1 MKSRS
6 PGYTLIEVT
15 MVVAIIAILSVGAY
29 VVMKNV
35 REDTK
40 RAKLEQDVV
49 TINNSIRLYSISGG
63 SFDGVTDAAGMI
75 AKLKTVASNGGK
87 LAALRGSMIDQRL
100 SFISAQEGDTPPF
113 AVWNGP
119 QHNFVI
125 TDDAT
130 DAIKEFTLSES
141 AIPTNQATEIRKPMM
156 ALNEDAG
163 WVWAY
168 TNTTRSPKPA
178 PTNRPSVVVN
188 SPTPTTPETT
198 QLTPPVFMP
207 PPPQLVLLSYP
218 LLVMVGPPST
228 DQWTT
233 VYKKNNDSSFYPYTG
248 PITVDPGD
256 VLVAKR
262 ISLEPET
269 FTDSPTASVSYIP
282 NPEPLVLGNT
292 FPSTVTYASLGGPL
306 VRGAEELTPPGTVT
320 LASAG
325 TIPLAYQNSSVFNV
339 YWTLDGSD
347 PTTSGTRHA
356 GVPFTN
362 GYPGMFLPLT
372 LADFGSAPALSLN
385 LYAGSAKPLTV
396 TSSAVYNKTITV
408 QKTTLQPPLIAPDAG
423 VVAVDATVTL
433 SLNTSAG
440 VLPAGVRIYYRT
452 DGTDPG
458 NNASGEPVAGS
469 TLWTGST
476 FTVTP
481 TLTTPVTVTCRAYPP
496 SGLKSWFSTSAL
508 TSATYSCAPQA
519 DPPTFTPPPPVLDIS
534 LYPLSVTI
542 NNPNDATYTQIKY
555 TLSSAPATSLTYN
568 GPIITPPGTTIN
580 AYIYSTDLLQYRD
593 SEHALATY
601 QPTAVTLQL
610 TDNFP
615 GAYSYSQLGGAMAPG
630 SPAVSLTT
638 PGQITLVN
646 GASIPNVYE
655 NNSTFRVYWTL
666 DGTDPLSSG
675 SRTQGASFTNGYAGD
690 NVPVT
695 LVNFGSNSSVIVK
708 YVADAAASAPY
719 LVDSTVTT
727 KTVNISK
734 IALPPPIF
742 TPASG
747 GDPAGGV
754 TLELDVASGK
764 VPAGARIYYRKDGVD
779 PGNAAGEPNPG
790 ATLWDGTPIIIVA
803 TQNVKARCYAPSGY
817 MNWFDTSAVA
827 SANFTM
833 AITTDC
839 YASNGTN
846 TIFRFDPNTG
856 GVASVTTTALF
867 PIATVA
873 YDSANA
879 IVYYTEDSST
889 NFRLGKYSLA
899 TDSHTLLG
907 SLATPS
913 SGTWNYTPSGRL
925 TGMTYFAGNLYYVAN
940 GTDDLVRID
949 LSGGVVSNQEK
960 IADITNGT
968 ANFGI
973 MGDLSTSADGRL
985 WIAGESV
992 LATFNLAT
1000 LSGYTVV
1007 RALASTPAT
1016 PFYAAITRLPNDTL
1030 YVNRS
1035 GDATIYKLNAAGAEA
1050 TSVPSFPS
1058 TVFNDTSGVVAPIVL
1073 PSPSANFFAVTGGN
1087 KNIYRLD
1094 PVTGLHQMINNSAPF
1109 NLGAIAYDAA
1119 AGAVYYL
1126 EDGGSSTWRV
1136 GKYLV
1141 ATNTHTASLG
1151 DLKLIGANRPS
1162 SYPGNLV
1169 FYNNSLYY
1177 IHASSQNL
1185 VQVGLNAGAT
1195 AVSTQVNR
1203 ALGTTMNTI
1212 GDLALDNSGVLYW
1225 VNTNGSTHTLW
1236 QFELVNDSF
1245 LTNLGTASRAYPA
1258 LGVLND
1264 VLYGAGGNGAAN
1276 DSIDTEIAPG
1286 TPVQVSTSQPNLTF
1300 TDFAA
1305 GSTVPPPSPAGLY
1318 YAVSNGSQRIYKLD
1332 PDTGRYTREPISCPF
1347 VPGAVAYD
1355 KVNNLVYYV
1364 EKATSNWRVGR
1375 YNPTTGVHTT
1385 LTNHLGNVAAGWTP
1399 ATSQPNHLIFFGG
1412 QLLFI
1417 DNNTDNLRRVEI
1429 DGNAI
1434 AMVGPFAKLN
1444 GGVSQGA
1451 VNAATVAPDG
1461 TLYFASSTMFAK
1473 YNLLTKSNYAVISNS
1488 PPSNWQAL
1496 VYAANSLLYGVDTA
1510 QNTKSKVVDP
1520 LTGAGAITATY
1531 TSNRVFH
1538 DIAGTAPPALPD
1550 PTAPGDLI
1558 AVADTKLSLFRANPD
1573 TGEVTSLTD
1582 IAKFQPYAVAY
1593 DASTQI
1599 IYYTGGAAAGEF
1611 KLARYV
1617 VSSGQHFLMGDLR
1630 AAATY
1635 AYTPGTRAQNLVYF
1649 QDGLY
1654 YIADGTDDLVKITVS
1669 GNTISSQVKIKDLSN
1684 NVSTWQI
1691 GGLTVNNLGL
1701 AYFGETTSDFYGKFM
1716 MPDGSAFS
1724 TVSTAA
1730 PRTYQGLAIRSSDQ
1744 AMYATRPASVVGDLG
1759 KKFSSVNKT
1768 TGALTFVSNSTE
1780 ANPIVDLSDAIT
1792 LIGVVPNLYAVGG
1805 NNTSIY
1811 KFDGGN
1817 GNNIDWVSNAPFPL
1831 ESVAVNTD
1839 ETRIYYIEQASS
1851 NWRLGEYVPATNTHA
1866 IRATLN
1872 DSVYAYQASSQPR
1885 NLMFLNGRL
1894 YYIAEGTDDLIAI
1907 EFADSGTPTVKTQSK
1922 VADLNNNV
1930 ALTNVGDIATDTS
1943 GTMFISASNAFATW
1957 NYQTQSSFSIK
1968 TAAPATYWTGLV
1980 TTAAG
1985 KLLGVSN
1992 AEPGKLYEVSKTT
2005 GAGTFVASF
2014 TPSVSFFDF
2023 AAPQP
2028 NVAIDTTGLTY
2039 FISAAGTSIYRLDL
2053 ATGKEALVTSQVP
2066 LTPSAI
2072 AMDHVNGLLY
2082 TAGDDLAS
2090 TGDIQLSV
2098 FNLSTGSNTLLG
2110 SLKAGGLAYTPTAA
2124 AHNLAYQNGF
2134 LYYVAKNTDDLVKVT
2149 VGASS
2154 ITAASK
2160 VWDIGVAAQD
2170 WDTLAI
2176 APDSSAYLSTRDT
2189 DYLAR
2194 INLQLLTGPQILKT
2208 SKGSDEGA
2216 DYAALTFGASGQ
2228 MIGALQHINTK
2239 GYRVNPFNGAT
2250 TYLWDGSYNGGVGL
2264 AISDFTSPY
2273 SDAPITSGSQFA
2285 TDGGP
2290 NIFRV
2295 SPTTGT
2301 VTALTT
2307 AAAFNLNAL
2316 AYDAASQVIYYT
2328 ENATPNWRLAKYD
2341 LATNTHTILGNLDE
2355 PSVAGTWNYN
2365 PTARPSNLS
2374 FFDGNLY
2381 YIHSN
2386 TDDLVRID
2394 LLGNAIANQNQVAD
2408 LTNGASNLGYI
2419 GDITTTSTG
2428 LLWIA
2433 SENELA
2439 TFNLTTLSGYT
2450 AKRTTT
2456 TASPGLEAYYP
2467 GLQRDL
2473 WNTIYADRQGVDT
2486 KIYQLDAAGTETTN
2500 VATNPPKGFVDY
2512 AGEENAPALPTA
2524 TSLFYAINGG
2534 TNIYQLNPVTGVHKI
2549 INRAAPYNLGALAY
2563 DAVSNSLFYLEESA
2577 SATWRVGR
2585 YNLTAD
2591 IHTATLGDLKQVGS
2605 TRPSN
2610 FPGNLVYYNQA
2621 LYYIHP
2627 GTSNLVKVQL
2637 NSALDTVIEQTAISL
2652 GTNFVSIG
2660 DLALNDSGLL
2670 YFVNT
2675 SASIPTLYRYNLQ
2688 TGSGLT
2694 AMGVAPRNY
2703 PGLGFLGGT
2712 LYGTGANGAII
2723 ESLNPTTAA
2732 STLVATAQPNISF
2745 IDFASGQSAAAP
2757 MTTTFF
2763 ATTNGSPN
2771 IYRLDPTTGVN
2782 VLLNGSAPY
2791 NLGALAYDA
2800 TRNYLYYLQDTL
2812 LSNGAWNLGRFDV
2825 TTGLHSSVGDIKS
2838 VTNGFSPS
2846 MVPKNLAYYNGA
2858 LYFVVPGR
2866 DDLLKVQLDASG
2878 VSITGISQVAS
2889 LTGGAVTFADP
2900 GDISATDAGMLL
2912 FTNTPA
2918 VGTPSLY
2925 RYDIVGSTGFGVV
2938 GTLPRAEPALG
2949 LYQSNLYAAGSLQ
2962 VDQLSQ
2968 GNASLISSVNSSP
2981 ALAFTDFA
2989 GPSANTPPAASD
3001 DLWAIAGYSA
3011 APDPHLLRFR
3021 NYKNNGGNVA
3031 STDFGALAYR
3041 DGAAT
3046 TLFTNAASVLG
3057 AMTVDASNRL
3067 YFVNSAATVI
3077 AGVTYERPLFTLN
3090 LNSLPSSGPVV
3101 ASLVGDL
3108 GPGLRTAIGVTPL
3121 TSNEVVSGLA
3131 PGADGSLRLVV
3142 RIGNGATADAL
3153 CRIISLT
3160 PSSAG
3165 NLAVG
3170 LVGTLQN
3177 GATNAGNARGLA
3189 IDSTGQAYVSDTDD
3203 LGVYKVNAT
3212 TGSLTVAMHSTEAS
3226 AGPLAVHLSDT
3237 DLVTALNNSTITKVV
3252 TGNANDTAYF
3262 NYFNLWG
3269 LSTPSALSF
3278 VGLAV
3283 TPPPAVTGYFAAD
3296 GTSTI
3301 YRIDPATGSNM
3312 AITSAPF
3319 NVQSLGFDSATNKL
3333 YYVEAAASN
3342 WRVGRYDLTGNVH
3355 TIYNFNLTAPGGTN
3369 HTPITAQPE
3378 NLFIANGGLYTIAPN
3393 TDDLIKI
3400 DLTPIGIDSLHKVA
3414 DLNNDASQGAVTAA
3428 TIDSNGMLYFASTAK
3443 LARYDLTIMGG
3454 YTLISNN
3461 PNIPWSSLVFNSSGS
3476 LYGVRGDD
3484 PYKTFSLDITTG
3496 APTFV
3501 APVLPKIAFTDIS
3514 STSGPYLPG
3523 SGYAFTSITN
3533 TPAILRTDL
3542 STARAYF
3549 LTWQAKGDVEAV
3561 AFDQTNAL
3569 VYYTVTTDNPQRLY
3583 AYDLRTDTHSAVRD
3597 ALFQT
3602 DLKLI
3607 GTHRPTGTRAHNL
3620 THFNGALYYI
3630 ATGTDDLFKITFT
3643 SPYVIADQ
3651 VRVADVAGNATVG
3664 STVGAF
3670 TIDDLGQ
3677 AYISYED
3684 ANVLARFDMRTF
3696 GGYTIIDS
3704 SAMNPR
3710 YYALTYDS
3718 SKLNGIP
3725 FDPVVSQKLYTLNVT
3740 TGARTLVGNVNPANQ
3755 ILDLATS
3762 TPNQPALPAPSA
3774 NFFAITGGNKNLY
3787 RLEPT
3792 TGISA
3797 LLNSSAPYNL
3807 GAIAYDGVSGNI
3819 FYLEDGANATWNVG
3833 KYTVGTSTHSA
3844 TLGNIKT
3851 IATTA
3856 TAYPGNLVYY
3866 NSALYYIQP
3875 GTSNIVKSQLDAG
3888 ATIIT
3893 GQSTISLGTTF
3904 NTVGDLALDDS
3915 GVLYWV
3921 STNAGV
3927 NTFYK
3932 YNLRDAT
3939 GFATIGTT
3947 TSAYP
3952 SLGFLTG
3959 KLYGTGGNA
3968 FVIDS
3973 LNLSSGVASVT
3984 ANAQPQLTFTDFAS
3998 ASNASVPAPP
4008 AWAIGENT
4016 NAQLLKING
4025 YDGAPTLTNYGDIR
4039 YPGSGGAATALAAD
4053 SDIESFAVTTDNY
4066 AYFVRN
4072 KDTNVNGVLYGR
4084 PLFRVDLNTVT
4095 AGSVTATFVGDLDQ
4109 ALSSMNGAAIT
4120 TSTNVEAVSGLAVGA
4135 DGSLYAVYQR
4145 GTDTAVDKL
4154 FKITGLSVDGANN
4167 LTAWSAVGDITN
4179 GTNVGTNVDALEFH
4193 PNGTLY
4199 AFDSKDGEMLVINPT
4214 TAVVTSLHSTEA
4226 SVTGKDLAI
4235 SPTNNDFVSVNGTSK
4250 TLQRVV
4256 ASGADTTL
4264 WSYNSAPPWGTPI
4277 FTDLPGFKFPARNFN
4292 PVPTPPAGLVYAVTG
4307 GNKDI
4312 YTLNLTTGATV
4323 KVVDN
4328 AAAFNVSSLA
4338 YDPVQN
4344 TVFYLQDTAT
4354 GYSLGSWQI
4363 ATNVH
4368 TAVYNLTTG
4377 NNYNSTVKPT
4387 NLSWWGGY
4395 LYFIEPGTD
4404 DLIRITTSPTIGTE
4418 QTKVRDLTANTVA
4431 FASVGDLAVDDSG
4444 MMYFSAIAGG
4454 NSIMAKFNLTTMST
4468 YTQIASTAGTADYC
4482 ESIVFGPDAGSGRP
4496 LYVARDAARTIIRT
4510 LNPTTGAISGT
4521 STATTPGL
4529 ALLDTSDLHL
4539 NAASYAGAY
4548 YAVAGGTDRNIYQV
4562 NPETGTS
4569 STLTTAAAAF
4579 AGLSAIAWDQAN
4591 GYLYY
4596 VEETAS
4602 NFKLG
4607 RYSLDSGSHLA
4618 LGSLQGSF
4626 TYSPTSKPGNLAF
4639 MRGGLYYIATGTDDL
4654 VRIDVSSTAIVNQV
4668 QIADLNGNV
4677 SLVNVGDLTCG
4688 NAYVA
4693 YFTAGSKLYSFNV
4706 QTLAPATVVS
4716 TFTQGTPDALSINA
4730 AGTQFYGVFNPA
4742 VGPTLTTQIHK
4753 ISLTG
4758 SVSTNVSTGA
4768 LAFRDLAGPDL
4779 SRPDDVSNLFYI
4791 GGDFGA
4797 SATAHRG
4804 IARLSTTTGAVDPSY
4819 QTGTGNNSGTEVKAI
4834 LPVGNG
4840 QVLGGGT
4847 FSTFGG
4853 QTRTSIVRLNPDGSV
4868 DTTFAPIFK

>member
-1 MKSRS
+1 M
-6 PGYTLIEVT
+6 
-15 MVVAIIAILSVGAY
+15 MVVAIISILSAGAY

-35 REDTK
+35 REDS
-40 RAKLEQDVV
+40 RRVKLEQDVT

-63 SFDGVTDAAGMI
+63 SFDGVTTATGMI
-75 AKLKTVASNGGK
+75 AKLKTVATNGGQ
-87 LAALRGSMIDQRL
+87 LASLRGSMVDQRL
-100 SFISAQEGDTPPF
+100 DVVLAQPDDPPPF
-113 AVWNGP
+113 AVWDTVK
-119 QHNFVI
+119 HHFTI
-125 TDDAT
+125 TDDST
-130 DAIKEFTLSES
+130 DAIKEFTYSES
-141 AIPTNQATEIRKPMM
+141 AIPSSQSTETRKPMI
-156 ALNEDAG
+156 ALNPESG
-163 WVWAY
+163 WVWTY
-168 TNTTRSPKPA
+168 TNTMRSPKPA

-188 SPTPTTPETT
+188 APTPTTPETT
-198 QLTPPVFMP
+198 QLTPPVFTP

-218 LLVMVGPPST
+218 LQVMIGPPST

-233 VYKKNNDSSFYPYTG
+233 VYKKNTETSFTPYAG

-256 VLVAKR
+256 TLVAKR

-269 FTDSPTASVSYIP
+269 FTDSIPAVASYIP
-282 NPEPLVLGNT
+282 NPEPLVLGST
-292 FPSTVTYASLGGPL
+292 FPSSVSYGELGGPL
-306 VRGAEELTPPGTVT
+306 ITGSPLPVAPGTVD
-320 LASAG
+320 LATAAA
-325 TIPLAYQNSSVFNV
+325 IPLAYQNSSVFDI
-339 YWTLDGSD
+339 YWTVDASD
-347 PTTSGTRHA
+347 PMVSGSRRA
-356 GVPFTN
+356 GSSFTN
-362 GYPGMFLPLT
+362 GYPGSYIPVT
-372 LADFGSAPALSLN
+372 IQDFQSAPSITVN
-385 LYAGSAKPLTV
+385 LAAASAKPQIV
-396 TSSAVYNKTITV
+396 TSSPVYSKTISV
-408 QKTTLQPPLIAPDAG
+408 EKSTLQAPIISPASG

-433 SLNTSAG
+433 SLNSSTG
-440 VLPAGVRIYYRT
+440 VLPAGVRIFYRT
-452 DGTDPG
+452 DGADPG
-458 NNASGEPVAGS
+458 DNGGEPVAGS
-469 TLWTGST
+469 VEWTGST

-496 SGLKSWFSTSAL
+496 SGLNSWFTTSPLA
-508 TSATYSCAPQA
+508 SATYSCAPQA
-519 DPPTFTPPPPVLDIS
+519 DPPTFTPPPPITDIA
-534 LYPLSVTI
+534 LYPISVII

-555 TLSSAPATSLTYN
+555 TLSSAPATSLTYS
-568 GPIITPPGTTIN
+568 GPIVTPPGTTIN
-580 AYIYSTDLLQYRD
+580 AYIHSIDLLQYRD
-593 SEHALATY
+593 SEHEIASY
-601 QPTAVTLQL
+601 QPNPTTLL
-610 TDNFP
+610 LADNFP
-615 GAYSYSQLGGAMAPG
+615 GGYSYTQLGGAMAPG
-630 SPAVSLTT
+630 SPAVVPAT
-638 PGQITLVN
+638 PGQITLAN
-646 GASIPNVYE
+646 ASSIPDAYE

-675 SRTQGASFTNGYAGD
+675 SRIQGAAFTNGYPGD

-695 LVNFGSNSSVIVK
+695 LANFGSASSLVVK
-708 YVADAAASAPY
+708 YVADAAASASY
-719 LVDSTVTT
+719 LVDSVVTST
-727 KTVNISK
+727 TLNISK
-734 IALPPPIF
+734 ITLPQPIF

-747 GDPAGGV
+747 GDPSGGV
-754 TLELDVASGK
+754 TLALDIPSGLI
-764 VPAGARIYYRKDGVD
+764 PAGARIYYRTDGVD
-779 PGNAAGEPNPG
+779 PGNTAGEPNAG
-790 ATLWDGTPIIIVA
+790 ATLWDGTPITILA
-803 TQNVKARCYAPSGY
+803 TQNVKARCYAPIGY
-817 MNWFDTSAVA
+817 MNWFDPSAVA
-827 SANFTM
+827 SATFTM

-856 GVASVTTTALF
+856 GVAIQTTTALF

-873 YDSANA
+873 YDSATGT
-879 IVYYTEDSST
+879 IYYTEDTST
-889 NFRLGKYSLA
+889 NFRLGKYDIA
-899 TDSHTLLG
+899 TDVHTLLG
-907 SLATPS
+907 SLTTPS
-913 SGTWNYTPSGRL
+913 SGTWNYTPSSRL
-925 TGMTYFAGNLYYVAN
+925 LGMTYFAGNLYYVAN

-949 LSGGVVSNQEK
+949 LSGAVVSNQEK

-968 ANFGI
+968 KNFGI
-973 MGDLSTSADGRL
+973 MGDITTTADGRL
-985 WIAGESV
+985 WIAGESE
-992 LATFNLAT
+992 LATFDLTT
-1000 LSGYTVV
+1000 LSGYTSI
-1007 RALASTPAT
+1007 RALPNTPGT
-1016 PFYAAITRLPNDTL
+1016 PYYAALTRLPSDAL
-1030 YVNRS
+1030 YINRS
-1035 GDATIYKLNAAGAEA
+1035 GIATIYRLNAAGAET
-1050 TSVPSFPS
+1050 TSVPATPS
-1058 TVFNDTSGVVAPIVL
+1058 TTFNDTAGVEAPITL
-1073 PSPSANFFAVTGGN
+1073 PSPSADFFAVTGGN

-1094 PVTGLHQMINNSAPF
+1094 PTTGLHRLINSTAPF
-1109 NLGAIAYDAA
+1109 NIGAIAYDAA
-1119 AGAVYYL
+1119 AGAIYYL
-1126 EDGGSSTWRV
+1126 EDSSSSTWRI
-1136 GKYLV
+1136 GKFLV
-1141 ATNTHTASLG
+1141 ASNTHATSLG
-1151 DLKLIGANRPS
+1151 DLKTIGANRPS
-1162 SYPGNLV
+1162 IYPGNLV

-1177 IHASSQNL
+1177 IHPSSQNL

-1203 ALGTTMNTI
+1203 ALGTAMNTI

-1245 LTNLGTASRAYPA
+1245 LSNLGTASRAYPA
-1258 LGVLND
+1258 LGVMND
-1264 VLYGAGGNGAAN
+1264 VLFGAGGNGAAN
-1276 DSIDTEIAPG
+1276 DSIDTENTPG
-1286 TPVQVSTSQPNLTF
+1286 TSTQVSMSQPNLTF

-1305 GSTVPPPSPAGLY
+1305 ASTVPPPSPAGLFY
-1318 YAVSNGSQRIYKLD
+1318 GVSTGSQRIFKLD
-1332 PDTGRYTREPISCPF
+1332 PNTGRYTREPVACSF
-1347 VPGAVAYD
+1347 VPAAVAYD
-1355 KVNNLVYYV
+1355 QVNNLVYYV
-1364 EKATSNWRVGR
+1364 EKATSNWRIGR

-1385 LTNHLGNVAAGWTP
+1385 LTNHLGNTAAGWTP

-1417 DNNTDNLRRVEI
+1417 DNNTDNLRRIEI

-1434 AMVGPFAKLN
+1434 GMVGPFAKLN
-1444 GGVSQGA
+1444 GGASQGA
-1451 VNAATVAPDG
+1451 VNAATVATDG
-1461 TLYFASSTMFAK
+1461 TLYFASPTLFAK
-1473 YNLLTKSNYAVISNS
+1473 YNLLTKSSYSVISSS
-1488 PPSNWQAL
+1488 PPINWQAL
-1496 VYAANSLLYGVDTA
+1496 VYAQNSLLYGVDTA

-1520 LTGAGAITATY
+1520 LTGTGAITATY

-1538 DIAGTAPPALPD
+1538 DIAGTAPPVPPD

-1573 TGEVTSLTD
+1573 TGDVTSITD
-1582 IAKFQPYAVAY
+1582 LAKFQPYAAAY

-1599 IYYTGGAAAGEF
+1599 IYYTGGSVAGEF

-1617 VSSGQHFLMGDLR
+1617 VSSGQHFVMGDLR
-1630 AAATY
+1630 LAATY
-1635 AYTPGTRAQNLVYF
+1635 AYTPNTRAQNLVYF

-1654 YIADGTDDLVKITVS
+1654 YIAHDTDDLVKITVS
-1669 GNTISSQVKIKDLSN
+1669 GNTISAQVKVKDLSN
-1684 NVSTWQI
+1684 NVSTWQA
-1691 GGLTVNNLGL
+1691 GGLSVNNLGL
-1701 AYFGETTSDFYGKFM
+1701 AYFGEMATDFYGKFM

-1780 ANPIVDLSDAIT
+1780 SNAIIDLSDAIT
-1792 LIGVVPNLYAVGG
+1792 LTGVVPNLYAVGG

-1817 GNNIDWVSNAPFPL
+1817 GNNIDWVSNAPFTI
-1831 ESVAVNTD
+1831 ETVAVTTD
-1839 ETRIYYIEQASS
+1839 ETRIYYIEQTSS
-1851 NWRLGEYVPATNTHA
+1851 NWRLGEYAPATNTHT

-1872 DSVYAYQASSQPR
+1872 DVAYAYQASSQPR
-1885 NLMFLNGRL
+1885 NLMYLNGRL

-1907 EFADSGTPTVKTQSK
+1907 EFADSGTPIVKTQSK

-1930 ALTNVGDIATDTS
+1930 ALTNVGDIASDTT
-1943 GTMFISASNAFATW
+1943 GTLFISASNAFATW
-1957 NYQTQSSFSIK
+1957 NYQTQSSFTIK
-1968 TAAPATYWTGLV
+1968 TASPATYWTGLAA
-1980 TTAAG
+1980 TAAG
-1985 KLLGVSN
+1985 NLLGVSN
-1992 AEPGKLYEVSKTT
+1992 AEPGKLYEVNRTT
-2005 GAGTFVASF
+2005 GAGTFIANF
-2014 TPSVSFFDF
+2014 TPTVSFFDF

-2028 NVAIDTTGLTY
+2028 NVSIDTTGLTY
-2039 FISAAGTSIYRLDL
+2039 FISSSGTSIYRADI
-2053 ATGKEALVTSQVP
+2053 ATGKESLITSQVP

-2072 AMDHVNGLLY
+2072 AMDHVNGLIY
-2082 TAGDDLAS
+2082 TAGDDIAS

-2098 FNLSTGSNTLLG
+2098 FNLATGSNTLLG
-2110 SLKAGGLAYTPTAA
+2110 SLKAGGLAYAPTAA

-2149 VGASS
+2149 VTASS

-2160 VWDIGVAAQD
+2160 VWDIGVPSHD

-2176 APDSSAYLSTRDT
+2176 GPDSSAYLSTRDT

-2194 INLQLLTGPQILKT
+2194 INLQLLTGPQVLKT

-2216 DYAALTFGASGQ
+2216 DYAALTFDASGQ
-2228 MIGALQHINTK
+2228 MIGALQHVNTK
-2239 GYRVNPFNGAT
+2239 GYRVNTFNGAT
-2250 TYLWDGSYNGGVGL
+2250 TYLWDGSYNGGAGL

-2285 TDGGP
+2285 TDGGT

-2301 VTALTT
+2301 VTTLTT
-2307 AAAFNLNAL
+2307 TASFNLNSL
-2316 AYDAASQVIYYT
+2316 AYDAAAQVIYYT

-2341 LATNTHTILGNLDE
+2341 IATDTHTILGNLDE
-2355 PSVAGTWNYN
+2355 PSVVGAWSYN
-2365 PTARPSNLS
+2365 PSTRPSNLS
-2374 FFDGNLY
+2374 LFDGKLY
-2381 YIHSN
+2381 YVHSN

-2394 LLGNAIANQNQVAD
+2394 LVGNAIANQTHVAD

-2419 GDITTTSTG
+2419 GDITTTSAG

-2450 AKRTTT
+2450 SKRTTT
-2456 TASPGLEAYYP
+2456 SASPGLEAYYP

-2486 KIYQLDAAGTETTN
+2486 KIYQLDTAGAETTN
-2500 VATNPPKGFVDY
+2500 VATNPPKGFIDY

-2524 TSLFYAINGG
+2524 TSVFYAINGG
-2534 TNIYQLNPVTGVHKI
+2534 TNIYQLNPVTGIHNI
-2549 INRAAPYNLGALAY
+2549 LNRAAPYNMGALAY
-2563 DAVSNSLFYLEESA
+2563 DAVSNSLFYLEEGA

-2585 YNLTAD
+2585 YNITAG
-2591 IHTATLGDLKQVGS
+2591 IHTPTLGDLKQVGS

-2637 NSALDTVIEQTAISL
+2637 NGTLDTVIEQTAISL
-2652 GTNFVSIG
+2652 GTSFVSIG

-2675 SASIPTLYRYNLQ
+2675 IASVPTLYRYNLQ

-2703 PGLGFLGGT
+2703 PGLGFLSGT

-2723 ESLNPTTAA
+2723 ESINPSTAA
-2732 STLVATAQPNISF
+2732 STVVATAQPNISF
-2745 IDFASGQSAAAP
+2745 IDFASGQSAAAQ
-2757 MTTTFF
+2757 MTTNFF
-2763 ATTNGSPN
+2763 ATTNGSAN
-2771 IYRLDPTTGVN
+2771 IYRLDPTTGTN
-2782 VLLNGSAPY
+2782 VLLNGAAPY

-2812 LSNGAWNLGRFDV
+2812 LSNDTWSLGRLDV
-2825 TTGLHSSVGDIKS
+2825 TSGVHTTVGDIKP
-2838 VTNGFSPS
+2838 VTNTFSPT
-2846 MVPKNLAYYNGA
+2846 MVPRNLAYYNGA

-2866 DDLLKVQLDASG
+2866 DNLVKVQLDASG
-2878 VSITGISQVAS
+2878 VAITGITQVAS

-2912 FTNTPA
+2912 FSNTPA

-2925 RYDIVGSTGFGVV
+2925 RYDVVGATGFGVV
-2938 GTLPRAEPALG
+2938 GTLPHAEPALG
-2949 LYQSNLYAAGSLQ
+2949 LYQSNVYAAGTLQ
-2962 VDQLSQ
+2962 VEQLSQ
-2968 GNASLISSVNSSP
+2968 VNASLISSVASTP
-2981 ALAFTDFA
+2981 ALAFSDFA

-3001 DLWAIAGYSA
+3001 DLWAIAGYAS

-3021 NYKNNGGNVA
+3021 NYKNSGGNVDR
-3031 STDFGALAYR
+3031 TDFGALAYQ
-3041 DGAAT
+3041 DGTAT
-3046 TLFTNAASVLG
+3046 TTFTSASVLA

-3067 YFVNSAATVI
+3067 YFVNSAPTVI
-3077 AGVTYERPLFTLN
+3077 AGVTYERPLFTIN
-3090 LNSLPSSGPVV
+3090 LSSLPSSGPVV
-3101 ASLVGDL
+3101 ASFVGDL
-3108 GPGLRTAIGVTPL
+3108 GPSLRTAIGITPL
-3121 TSNEVVSGLA
+3121 TSNEVISGLA
-3131 PGADGSLRLVV
+3131 PAPDGYLRLVV
-3142 RIGNGATADAL
+3142 RIGNGTTADAM
-3153 CRIISLT
+3153 CRITSLS
-3160 PSSAG
+3160 PSSTGQLTVAFT
-3165 NLAVG
+3165 
-3170 LVGTLQN
+3170 GTLQN
-3177 GATNAGNARGLA
+3177 GATNAGNVQGLA
-3189 IDSTGQAYVSDTDD
+3189 IDNTGQAYVSDADD

-3212 TGSLTVAMHSTEAS
+3212 TGALTVAMHSTETT
-3226 AGPLAVHLSDT
+3226 AGPLALHLSDT
-3237 DLVTALNNSTITKVV
+3237 DIVTALSNSTITKVV
-3252 TGNANDTAYF
+3252 TGNTNDAAYF

-3269 LSTPSALSF
+3269 LNTPSAISF
-3278 VGLAV
+3278 VGLSV

-3296 GTSTI
+3296 GTFNI
-3301 YRIDPATGSNM
+3301 YRIDPTTGSNVSVT
-3312 AITSAPF
+3312 IAPF
-3319 NVQSLGFDSATNKL
+3319 NVQSVGFDSAANKL

-3342 WRVGRYDLTGNVH
+3342 WRIGRYDVTGNVH
-3355 TIYNFNLTAPGGTN
+3355 TIYNFTLTTPGGTN

-3378 NLFIANGGLYTIAPN
+3378 NLFVANGGIYTIAPD

-3400 DLTPIGIDSLHKVA
+3400 DLTPIGIDSIHKVA
-3414 DLNNDASQGAVTAA
+3414 DLNGDTTQGAVTAA
-3428 TIDSNGMLYFASTAK
+3428 TIDANGMLYFASTAK
-3443 LARYDLTIMGG
+3443 LARYDLSVMGG
-3454 YTLISNN
+3454 YTVIANN
-3461 PNIPWSSLVFNSSGS
+3461 PNIPWSSLVFNSSNF
-3476 LYGVRGDD
+3476 LFGVRSDD
-3484 PYKTFSLDITTG
+3484 PYKTFSIDIATG
-3496 APTFV
+3496 TPTYV
-3501 APVLPKIAFTDIS
+3501 APVLPKVAFTDMS
-3514 STSGPYLPG
+3514 SASGPYLPG

-3533 TPAILRTDL
+3533 CPAILRTDL
-3542 STARAYF
+3542 PTARVYF
-3549 LTWQAKGDVEAV
+3549 LTWQAKGDVEAL
-3561 AFDQTNAL
+3561 AFDQANAL
-3569 VYYTVTTDNPQRLY
+3569 VYYTVTTDSPQRLY
-3583 AYDLRTDTHSAVRD
+3583 AYDLRTDTHNSVRD

-3607 GTHRPTGTRAHNL
+3607 GTHQPTGTRAHNL

-3651 VRVADVAGNATVG
+3651 VRVGDIAGNATVG

-3670 TIDDLGQ
+3670 TVDDLGQ

-3684 ANVLARFDMRTF
+3684 ANVLARFDMRTV
-3696 GGYTIIDS
+3696 GGYTVIDS

-3725 FDPVVSQKLYTLNVT
+3725 FDPAVSQKLYTMNVT
-3740 TGARTLVGNVNPANQ
+3740 TGARTLVADVNPTNQ
-3755 ILDLATS
+3755 IIDLATS
-3762 TPNQPALPAPSA
+3762 TPNQPALPAPTA
-3774 NFFAITGGNKNLY
+3774 NFFAITGGNSNLY
-3787 RLEPT
+3787 RLDPT
-3792 TGISA
+3792 TGVSA
-3797 LLNSSAPYNL
+3797 LLNNSAPYNL

-3819 FYLEDGANATWNVG
+3819 FYLQDGADATWNVG

-3851 IATTA
+3851 IATAA

-3875 GTSNIVKSQLDAG
+3875 GTNNIVKSQLDAG
-3888 ATIIT
+3888 ATTIT
-3893 GQSTISLGTTF
+3893 GQTTISLGTTF

-3921 STNAGV
+3921 SANGGV

-3939 GFATIGTT
+3939 GFANIGSTT
-3947 TSAYP
+3947 KSYP

-3968 FVIDS
+3968 FVIES

-3984 ANAQPQLTFTDFAS
+3984 ANTQPQLTFTDFAS
-3998 ASNASVPAPP
+3998 ASSASVPAPP

-4025 YDGAPTLTNYGDIR
+4025 YDGSPTLTNYGDIR
-4039 YPGSGGAATALAAD
+4039 YPGSGGVATALAVD

-4072 KDTNVNGVLYGR
+4072 KDTNINGVVYGR
-4084 PLFRVDLNTVT
+4084 PLFRIDLNTVT
-4095 AGSVTATFVGDLDQ
+4095 VGSVAATFLGDLDQ
-4109 ALSSMNGAAIT
+4109 ALSAMNGATIT

-4145 GTDTAVDKL
+4145 GTDTAADKL

-4167 LTAWSAVGDITN
+4167 LTGWSAVGDLTN

-4199 AFDSKDGEMLVINPT
+4199 AFDSKDGEMLVINPA

-4226 SVTGKDLAI
+4226 SIVSKDLAI
-4235 SPTNNDFVSVNGTSK
+4235 NPTNNDFISINGTGKS
-4250 TLQRVV
+4250 LQRVV
-4256 ASGADTTL
+4256 ASGSDTTL
-4264 WSYNSAPPWGTPI
+4264 WSYNSAPPWGTPT

-4312 YTLNLTTGATV
+4312 YSLNLTTGATV

-4344 TVFYLQDTAT
+4344 TIFYLQDTAT

-4368 TAVYNLTTG
+4368 NSVYNLTTG

-4387 NLSWWGGY
+4387 NLAWWGGY

-4404 DLIRITTSPTIGTE
+4404 DLVRITTSPTIGTE

-4431 FASVGDLAVDDSG
+4431 FSSVGDLAVDDTG
-4444 MMYFSAIAGG
+4444 LMYFSAIASG
-4454 NSIMAKFNLTTMST
+4454 NSIMAKFNLSSMSSYVEISSIT
-4468 YTQIASTAGTADYC
+4468 GTADYC

-4496 LYVARDAARTIIRT
+4496 LFVARDASRTVIRT
-4510 LNPTTGAISGT
+4510 LNTTTGVISGT
-4521 STATTPGL
+4521 STATTPSL

-4569 STLTTAAAAF
+4569 STLSTAAVAF
-4579 AGLSAIAWDQAN
+4579 AGLSAIAWDQTN

-4596 VEETAS
+4596 IEEAAS

-4607 RYSLDSGSHLA
+4607 RYSLDTNSHIS

-4626 TYSPTSKPGNLAF
+4626 TYSPASKPGNLAF

-4654 VRIDVSSTAIVNQV
+4654 VRIDVSSTSIVNQV
-4668 QIADLNGNV
+4668 QIANLNGNT

-4688 NAYVA
+4688 TAYLA
-4693 YFTAGSKLYSFNV
+4693 YFTAGGKLYSFNV
-4706 QTLAPATVVS
+4706 QTLAAATVVS
-4716 TFTQGTPDALSINA
+4716 TFTQGTPDALSISA
-4730 AGTQFYGVFNPA
+4730 SGSEFYGVFNPA

-4758 SVSTNVSTGA
+4758 SLSTNVSTGA

-4779 SRPDDVSNLFYI
+4779 SRPDDVSTGFYI

-4797 SATAHRG
+4797 SATTHRG

-4819 QTGTGNNSGTEVKAI
+4819 QTGAGNNTGTEVKAI

-4847 FSTFGG
+4847 FSTFEG
-4853 QTRTSIVRLNPDGSV
+4853 QPRTGIVRLNPDGSV
-4868 DTTFAPIFK
+4868 DTTFAPVFK